1 MPAPQNDARRAA
13 LVKGASKA
21 KIKARIDLAGCT
33 GCEVCIAVCPVP
45 TCIEKFGDDPSNF
58 GVWVNYDI
66 CIGCQLCAKDCPWE
80 TIKMVPTSTVNGHQT
95 SLDSQSN
102 AEHPVFAKLS
112 LLPEEV
118 KTPAVVSGH
127 LPGPVLPMPAPVV
140 PPKPSAPPPAAA

>member
-21 KIKARIDLAGCT
+21 KIKARIDLSACT

-45 TCIEKFGDDPSNF
+45 TCIEKFGEDPSTF
-58 GVWVNYDI
+58 GVYVNYDI

-102 AEHPVFAKLS
+102 AEHPVFAKLA

-118 KTPAVVSGH
+118 KTPAVVGGQ

-140 PPKPSAPPPAAA
+140 APKPSAPPPSAP